1 MKIYLDNA
9 ATTRLDSRILAKMK
23 PYLTNQY
30 GNASSIH
37 YLGQHNNLVL
47 EAAREKVANI
57 LGAPAR
63 GIVFT
68 SGASESNNF
77 IIKGVMFANKD
88 KGKHLIVSAI
98 EHPCVLQSA
107 RQLIKHGFELDIA
120 PVNEDGLVDLKAL
133 EKLIRPDTVLVSIM
147 AVNNEIG
154 SIQNLKKIAKLVHDK
169 GAYFHS
175 DVVQAIPYLDINVEE
190 LGLDFASLSAH
201 KFYGP
206 KGVGVAYVNPKIKI
220 EPLIAGGEQENGLR
234 AGTYNIAGIV
244 GLAEALELVYQEKT
258 EHISK
263 LYELRDYMWER
274 ISQEIPEVHLNGSLA
289 ERTPNNLNIL
299 FSRIEGEAILMDLSM
314 KGICVSTGSAC
325 SAHNLKTSYVLQ
337 AIGLTLD
344 NLNSNIRFSLGKF
357 NTKAEIDYTI
367 KALKKTV
374 TRLRRFT
381 PIKK

>member
-9 ATTRLDSRILAKMK
+9 ATTYLDPRVLAKMR
-23 PYLTNQY
+23 PYLGKEY

-37 YLGQHNNLVL
+37 YMGQSNNLVL
-47 EAAREKVANI
+47 EAARDKVAQI
-57 LGAPAR
+57 LNCPSR

-68 SGASESNNF
+68 SGASEANNL
-77 IIKGVMFANKD
+77 IIKGVMLANTD
-88 KGKHLIVSAI
+88 KGRHLIVSAI
-98 EHPCVLQSA
+98 EHPCVLQAA
-107 RQLIKHGFELDIA
+107 RQLLKLGFELDLV
-120 PVNEDGLVDLKAL
+120 PVKEDGLIDLVAL
-133 EKLIRPDTVLVSIM
+133 EKLIRPDTVLVSVM

-154 SIQNLKKIAKLVHDK
+154 SIQNLKKISNLVHSK

-175 DVVQAIPYLDINVEE
+175 DIVQAIPYLEINIKD

-206 KGVGVAYVNPKIKI
+206 KGVGLAYINPMLKI
-220 EPLIAGGEQENGLR
+220 EPLIAGGEQENGKR
-234 AGTYNIAGIV
+234 AGTYNLPGIV
-244 GLAEALELVYQEKT
+244 GLASALELAYQEREQHVSLVK
-258 EHISK
+258 
-263 LYELRDYMWER
+263 ELRDYLWSE
-274 ISQEIPEVHLNGSLA
+274 IQKEIPEISLNGSL
-289 ERTPNNLNIL
+289 ENRSPNNLNIL

-344 NLNSNIRFSLGKF
+344 NLNSNIRFTLGKF
-357 NTKAEIDYTI
+357 NNKAEIDYTV

-374 TRLRRFT
+374 ARLRSFT

>member
-1 MKIYLDNA
+1 MKIYLDNS
-9 ATTRLDSRILAKMK
+9 ATTRLDPRVLADMK
-23 PYLTNQY
+23 PYLTGEY

-37 YLGQHNNLVL
+37 YMGQNNNLVL
-47 EAAREKVANI
+47 EAARDKIAKI

-68 SGASESNNF
+68 SGASESNNL
-77 IIKGVMFANKD
+77 IIKGVMFANSE

-120 PVNEDGLVDLKAL
+120 PVTEAGLIDLVAL

-154 SIQNLKKIAKLVHDK
+154 TIADLKTIAKLVHDK

-175 DVVQAIPYLDINVEE
+175 DIVQSIPYLDINIED

-206 KGVGVAYVNPKIKI
+206 KGVGIAYLNPKIKI
-220 EPLIAGGEQENGLR
+220 EPLIAGGEQENGTR
-234 AGTYNIAGIV
+234 AGTYNLPGIV
-244 GLAEALELVYQEKT
+244 GFAKSLELVYQEKT
-258 EHISK
+258 EHINK
-263 LYELRDYMWER
+263 VKELRDYMWER
-274 ISQEIPEVHLNGSLA
+274 IKTEIPEVYLNGSLSK
-289 ERTPNNLNIL
+289 RTPNNLNIL
-299 FSRIEGEAILMDLSM
+299 FARIEGEAILMDLSM

-344 NLNSNIRFSLGKF
+344 NLNSNIRFTLGKF
-357 NTKAEIDYTI
+357 NNKKEIDYTVD
-367 KALKKTV
+367 ALKKTV
-374 TRLRRFT
+374 TRLRKFT

>member
-1 MKIYLDNA
+1 MKIYLDNS
-9 ATTRLDSRILAKMK
+9 ATTRLDPRVLADMK
-23 PYLTNQY
+23 PYLTGEY

-37 YLGQHNNLVL
+37 YMGQNNNLVL
-47 EAAREKVANI
+47 EAARDKIAKI

-68 SGASESNNF
+68 SGASESNNL
-77 IIKGVMFANKD
+77 IIKGVMFANSE

-107 RQLIKHGFELDIA
+107 RHLIKHGFELDIA
-120 PVNEDGLVDLKAL
+120 PVTEAGLIDLVAL
-133 EKLIRPDTVLVSIM
+133 EKLIRPYTVLVSIM

-154 SIQNLKKIAKLVHDK
+154 TIADLKTIAKLVHDK

-175 DVVQAIPYLDINVEE
+175 DIVQSIPYLDINIED

-206 KGVGVAYVNPKIKI
+206 KGVGIAYLNPKIKI
-220 EPLIAGGEQENGLR
+220 EPLIAGGEQENGTR
-234 AGTYNIAGIV
+234 AGTYNLPGIV
-244 GLAEALELVYQEKT
+244 GFAKSLELVYQEKT
-258 EHISK
+258 EHINK
-263 LYELRDYMWER
+263 VKELRDYMWER
-274 ISQEIPEVHLNGSLA
+274 IKTEIPEVYLNGSLSK
-289 ERTPNNLNIL
+289 RTPNNLNIL
-299 FSRIEGEAILMDLSM
+299 FARIEGEAILMDLSM

-344 NLNSNIRFSLGKF
+344 NLNSNIRFTLGKF
-357 NTKAEIDYTI
+357 NNKKEIDYTVD
-367 KALKKTV
+367 ALKKTV
-374 TRLRRFT
+374 TRLRKFT

>member
-1 MKIYLDNA
+1 MKIYLDNS
-9 ATTRLDSRILAKMK
+9 ATTRLDPRVLADMK
-23 PYLTNQY
+23 PYLTGEY

-37 YLGQHNNLVL
+37 YMGQNNNLVL
-47 EAAREKVANI
+47 EAARDKIAKI

-68 SGASESNNF
+68 SGASESNNL
-77 IIKGVMFANKD
+77 IIKGVMFANSE

-120 PVNEDGLVDLKAL
+120 PVTEAGLIDLVAL

-154 SIQNLKKIAKLVHDK
+154 TIADLKTIAKLVHDK

-175 DVVQAIPYLDINVEE
+175 DIVQAIPYLDINIEE

-206 KGVGVAYVNPKIKI
+206 KGVGIAYLNPKIKI
-220 EPLIAGGEQENGLR
+220 EPLIAGGEQENGTR
-234 AGTYNIAGIV
+234 AGTYNLPGIV
-244 GLAEALELVYQEKT
+244 GFAKSLELVYQEKT
-258 EHISK
+258 EHINK
-263 LYELRDYMWER
+263 VKELRDYMWER
-274 ISQEIPEVHLNGSLA
+274 IKTEIPEVYLNGSLSK
-289 ERTPNNLNIL
+289 RTPNNLNIL
-299 FSRIEGEAILMDLSM
+299 FARIEGEAILMDLSM

-344 NLNSNIRFSLGKF
+344 NLNSNIRFTLGKF
-357 NTKAEIDYTI
+357 NNKKEIDYTVD
-367 KALKKTV
+367 ALKKTV
-374 TRLRRFT
+374 TRLRKFT

>member
-1 MKIYLDNA
+1 MKIYLDNS
-9 ATTRLDSRILAKMK
+9 ATTQLDPRVFAKMK
-23 PYLTNQY
+23 PYLTNEY

-37 YLGQHNNLVL
+37 YLGQKNNLAL
-47 EAAREKVANI
+47 EAARESVAKI
-57 LGAPAR
+57 IGAPSR
-63 GIVFT
+63 GIIFT
-68 SGASESNNF
+68 SGASESNNL
-77 IIKGVMFANKD
+77 IIKGVMFANQD

-107 RQLIKHGFELDIA
+107 RQLLKHGFELDIA
-120 PVNEDGLVDLKAL
+120 PVTEDGLIDMAAL

-154 SIQNLKKIAKLVHDK
+154 TIQNLKEIAKLVHDK

-175 DVVQAIPYLDINVEE
+175 DIVQAIPYLDMNISE

-206 KGVGVAYVNPKIKI
+206 KGVGVAYLNPAIKV
-220 EPLIAGGEQENGLR
+220 EPLIAGGEQENGMR
-234 AGTYNIAGIV
+234 AGTYNVPGII
-244 GLAEALELVYQEKT
+244 GLAYALELAYQEKD
-258 EHISK
+258 EYVK
-263 LYELRDYMWER
+263 KVKELRDYMWER
-274 ISQEIPEVHLNGSLA
+274 IKNEIPEVRLNGSLSK
-289 ERTPNNLNIL
+289 RTPNNLNIL
-299 FSRIEGEAILMDLSM
+299 FARIEGEAILIDLSM

-344 NLNSNIRFSLGKF
+344 NLNSNIRFTLGKL
-357 NTKAEIDYTI
+357 NTKKEIDYTVE
-367 KALKKTV
+367 ALKKTV
-374 TRLRRFT
+374 KRLRKFT

>member
-1 MKIYLDNA
+1 MKIYFDNA
-9 ATTRLDSRILAKMK
+9 ATTELDSRVLAKMK
-23 PYLTNQY
+23 PYLSKKY

-37 YLGQHNNLVL
+37 YMGQDNNLVL
-47 EAAREKVANI
+47 EDAREKVAKI
-57 LGAPAR
+57 LNAPSR
-63 GIVFT
+63 GLIFT
-68 SGASESNNF
+68 SGASESNNM
-77 IIKGVMFANKD
+77 IIKGVMLANQD

-98 EHPCVLQSA
+98 EHPCVLQAA
-107 RQLIKHGFELDIA
+107 RQLIKHGFELDLA
-120 PVNEDGLVDLKAL
+120 PVKEDGLIDMEAL
-133 EKLIRPDTVLVSIM
+133 EKLIRPDTVLVSVM

-154 SIQNLKKIAKLVHDK
+154 SIQDLKAIAKLVHDR

-175 DVVQAIPYLDINVEE
+175 DIVQAVPYLDLDISD

-206 KGVGVAYVNPKIKI
+206 KGVGLAYLNTKVKI

-234 AGTYNIAGIV
+234 AGTYNLPAIV
-244 GLAEALELVYQEKT
+244 GLATALELAYQEKK

-263 LYELRDYMWER
+263 VKELRDYLWHR
-274 ISQEIPEVHLNGSLA
+274 ISKEIPEVRLNGSL
-289 ERTPNNLNIL
+289 EHRTPNNLNIL
-299 FSRIEGEAILMDLSM
+299 FSRIEGEAILMDLSI

-344 NLNSNIRFSLGKF
+344 DLNSNIRFTLGKF
-357 NTKAEIDYTI
+357 NNKKEVDYTVE
-367 KALKKTV
+367 ALKNTV
-374 TRLRRFT
+374 ERLRQFT

>member
-9 ATTRLDSRILAKMK
+9 ATTRLDPRVFAKMK
-23 PYLTNQY
+23 PYLVGNY

-37 YLGQHNNLVL
+37 HMGQENNLVL
-47 EAAREKVANI
+47 EATREGIAKI
-57 LGAPAR
+57 LGAAPR
-63 GIVFT
+63 GIIFT

-77 IIKGVMFANKD
+77 IIKGVMLANQD

-107 RQLIKHGFELDIA
+107 RQLVKHGFELDLA
-120 PVNEDGLVDLKAL
+120 PVKEDGLIDMAAL
-133 EKLIRPDTVLVSIM
+133 EKLIRPDTVLVSVM

-154 SIQNLKKIAKLVHDK
+154 SVQDLKAIAKLVHDK

-175 DVVQAIPYLDINVEE
+175 DIVQAIPFLDINISD
-190 LGLDFASLSAH
+190 LDLDFASLSAH

-206 KGVGVAYVNPKIKI
+206 KGVGLAYVNHKIKI

-234 AGTYNIAGIV
+234 AGTYNLPGIV
-244 GLAEALELVYQEKT
+244 GMLAALELAYQEKN
-258 EHISK
+258 EHVK
-263 LYELRDYMWER
+263 LVKDLRDYMWQR
-274 ISQEIPEVHLNGSLA
+274 ISQEIPEVRLNGSLK

-344 NLNSNIRFSLGKF
+344 NLNSNIRFTFSKF
-357 NTKAEIDYTI
+357 NNRQEIDYTVD
-367 KALKKTV
+367 ALKKTV
-374 TRLRRFT
+374 TRLRKFT
-381 PIKK
+381 PIKQ

>member
-1 MKIYLDNA
+1 MKIYLDNS
-9 ATTRLDSRILAKMK
+9 ATTRLDPRVLADMK
-23 PYLTNQY
+23 PYLTGEY

-37 YLGQHNNLVL
+37 YMGQNNNLVL
-47 EAAREKVANI
+47 EAARDKIAKI

-68 SGASESNNF
+68 SGASESNNL
-77 IIKGVMFANKD
+77 IIKGVMFANSE

-120 PVNEDGLVDLKAL
+120 PVTEAGLIDLVAL
-133 EKLIRPDTVLVSIM
+133 EKLIRPYTVLVSIM

-154 SIQNLKKIAKLVHDK
+154 TIADLKTIAKLVHDK

-175 DVVQAIPYLDINVEE
+175 DIVQSIPYLDINIED

-206 KGVGVAYVNPKIKI
+206 KGVGIAYLNPKIKI
-220 EPLIAGGEQENGLR
+220 EPLIAGGEQENGTR
-234 AGTYNIAGIV
+234 AGTYNLPGIV
-244 GLAEALELVYQEKT
+244 GFAKSLELVYQEKT
-258 EHISK
+258 EHINK
-263 LYELRDYMWER
+263 VKELRDYMWER
-274 ISQEIPEVHLNGSLA
+274 IKTEIPEVYLNGSLSK
-289 ERTPNNLNIL
+289 RTPNNLNIL
-299 FSRIEGEAILMDLSM
+299 FARIEGEAILMDLSM

-344 NLNSNIRFSLGKF
+344 NLNSNIRFTLGKF
-357 NTKAEIDYTI
+357 NNKKEIDYTVD
-367 KALKKTV
+367 ALKKTV
-374 TRLRRFT
+374 TRLRKFT

>member
-9 ATTRLDSRILAKMK
+9 ATTRLDSRVLAKMK
-23 PYLTNQY
+23 PYLTTEY

-37 YLGQHNNLVL
+37 YMGQNNNLVL
-47 EAAREKVANI
+47 EAARDRIAKI
-57 LGAPAR
+57 LGAQSK
-63 GIVFT
+63 GVIFT
-68 SGASESNNF
+68 SGASESNNA
-77 IIKGVMFANKD
+77 IIKGVMLANSD

-107 RQLIKHGFELDIA
+107 RQLIKHGFELDLA
-120 PVNEDGLVDLKAL
+120 PVTEDGLIDMVAL
-133 EKLIRPDTVLVSIM
+133 DKMIRPDTVLVSIM

-154 SIQNLKKIAKLVHDK
+154 VIQDLKTIAKLVHDK

-175 DVVQAIPYLDINVEE
+175 DIVQAIPYLDIDIED
-190 LGLDFASLSAH
+190 LGLDFASLSSH

-206 KGVGVAYVNPKIKI
+206 KGVGIAYLNPKIKI

-234 AGTYNIAGIV
+234 AGTYNLPNIV
-244 GLAEALELVYQEKT
+244 GFAEALELAYKEKT
-258 EHISK
+258 EH
-263 LYELRDYMWER
+263 LNTVRELRDYMWSR
-274 ISQEIPEVHLNGSLA
+274 IEAEIPEVHLNGSLTY
-289 ERTPNNLNIL
+289 RTPNNLNIL

-357 NTKAEIDYTI
+357 NTKKEIDYTVA
-367 KALKKTV
+367 ALKKTV
-374 TRLRRFT
+374 TRLRKFT